1 MNTTTPFAGNSGTL
15 LGHPLHSRRTAVPS
29 SREPVSRWTVAVL
42 LSVGGGLSLWVA
54 FPPFEL
60 WALAAGGP
68 LALAVATRGRGARQG
83 ALLGMLLG
91 LAFMAPLLK
100 WTGTFVGDI
109 PWLALSVTQAAF
121 YAVLG
126 AATAAISG
134 LRWWSLWA
142 AALWV
147 GVEAARSRVPFGG
160 FPWGRIGF
168 SQAEGPFAS
177 FAAYGG
183 VALVTFAVALTGT
196 LLASAVVLVVRRQRG
211 RRGGVDSWAGP
222 LVGALLVP
230 GLGALA
236 WLPLPGA
243 SLTDG
248 GETATVA
255 VVQGNVPRAGLDF
268 NAQRR
273 AVLDNHVQQ
282 TLLLAERVAEGFSPQ
297 PDLVIWPENSSD
309 IDPYQN
315 DDAAAA
321 IDRAVRAIGAP
332 ILIGAVLDGPGENL
346 TNTGIVWDPVDGA
359 GASYAKR
366 HPVPFGEYMPLRS
379 FFRVFSDQVDLLRR
393 DFVAGEEPGIL
404 DIGGVRIG
412 DVICF
417 EVAYDSL
424 VSDVIEGGA
433 SLLVVQTNNAT
444 FGYTAESEQ
453 QLAMSRLRAIEHGRS
468 VVVAATSGISAV
480 VAPDGTVVQRSEL
493 FTPRVF
499 VESIAQRQVT
509 TVATRLG
516 AVPEWT
522 LTAAGLV
529 ALLLARLS
537 RHRRTAAA
545 FRIPPAT
552 RLLRVS
558 GSTSQEG
565 SP

>member
-1 MNTTTPFAGNSGTL
+1 MA
-15 LGHPLHSRRTAVPS
+15 AV
-29 SREPVSRWTVAVL
+29 
-42 LSVGGGLSLWVA
+42 LSVGGGLCLWVA
-54 FPPFEL
+54 FPPFGW

-68 LALAVATRGRGARQG
+68 MTLAVATRGRSARSGA
-83 ALLGMLLG
+83 ALGMLLG
-91 LAFMAPLLK
+91 LAFMVPLLK
-100 WTGTFVGDI
+100 WTGIFVGDF
-109 PWLALSVTQAAF
+109 PWLALSVAQAAF

-126 AATAAISG
+126 AATAATSR
-134 LRWWSLWA
+134 LRWWPLWVA
-142 AALWV
+142 TLWV
-147 GVEAARSRVPFGG
+147 GTEAARSRVPFGG

-168 SQAEGPFAS
+168 SQADGPFAS
-177 FAAYGG
+177 LAAYGG

-196 LLASAVVLVVRRQRG
+196 LLAAAVVNAVRRQPG
-211 RRGGVDSWAGP
+211 RWGRAGTWAGP
-222 LVGALLVP
+222 LAAALLMP
-230 GLGALA
+230 GLSAVA

-248 GETATVA
+248 GQTATVA
-255 VVQGNVPRAGLDF
+255 VVQGDVPRAGLDF

-282 TLLLAERVAEGFSPQ
+282 TLLLAEQVARGVRPQ

-321 IDRAVRAIGAP
+321 IDRAVQAIGAP
-332 ILIGAVLDGPGENL
+332 VLVGAVLDGPGENL
-346 TNTGIVWDPVDGA
+346 TNAGIVWDPVEGA

-379 FFRVFSDQVDLLRR
+379 FFRIFSDQVDLLRR
-393 DFVAGEEPGIL
+393 DFMAGEEPGVL
-404 DIGGVRIG
+404 DIGGIRIG

-424 VSDVIEGGA
+424 VSDVVEGGA

-493 FTPRVF
+493 FTPRLF
-499 VESIAQRQVT
+499 VESIAQRQAT

-516 AVPEWT
+516 AVPEWAF
-522 LTAAGLV
+522 TAAGLT
-529 ALLLARLS
+529 ALLLARLI

-545 FRIPPAT
+545 ARNPSAT
-552 RLLRVS
+552 RLLRVP
-558 GSTSQEG
+558 GSTSQKG